1 MWALRVCGVDDGC
14 RWYDGVGASVAGFCV
29 GCVASVRFVAGT
41 LVGVPCRFC
50 DSDAV
55 LVCV

>member
-1 MWALRVCGVDDGC
+1 MFVAWMM
-14 RWYDGVGASVAGFCV
+14 GVGASVAGFCV

-41 LVGVPCRFC
+41 LVCVCVRFC

-55 LVCV
+55 LVCVQM